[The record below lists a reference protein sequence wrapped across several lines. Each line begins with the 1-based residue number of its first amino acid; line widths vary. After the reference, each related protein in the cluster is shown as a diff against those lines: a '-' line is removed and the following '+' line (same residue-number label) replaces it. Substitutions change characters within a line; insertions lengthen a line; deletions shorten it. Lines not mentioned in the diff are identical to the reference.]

1 MVFVLDRHKKPL
13 MPVSEKR
20 TRQLLSKGRAVAHRT
35 FPFVI
40 RLKDRTAAESETAPL
55 ILKINPG
62 SEHTGLAIVRRGE
75 DNVDHV
81 LFLMQLEHRGKRIH
95 LDLVQRSAVRH
106 SRRSRKTWYRRK
118 HWNGKAEGW
127 LAPSLMH
134 RVHTTETWVRH
145 LMEWCPISSI
155 GFEYTNFDTQLMQNP
170 DISGIEYQRGTLQ
183 GYEVRQYLYAKFGR
197 KCVYCDDEP
206 AVIELDHVVARS
218 MGGSDRVSN
227 LVPCCHKCNQEK
239 GNMPIEEFLKDRPE
253 TLEQIRKQ
261 MKAPLQDAAAMNATR
276 KKILGMLDSTGLP
289 VACWSGARTKW
300 NRDRFGI
307 EKNHHLDATCIG
319 DIDGVTGNP
328 ETYVFM
334 VKANGHGTRQ
344 RRLVD
349 AYGFPCGSV
358 FPEHKYVHGFQTGD
372 IVRADVPE
380 SLKTAGTHIGK
391 VAVRSTG
398 RFSIQT
404 KEGKI
409 DGIGWKYCK
418 LLQRKDGYA
427 YSWKKETIPAFL
439 IHASKDVSC
448 GRDL

>member
-1 MVFVLDRHKKPL
+1 

-20 TRQLLSKGRAVAHRT
+20 SRQLLTKGRAVVHHT

-40 RLKDRTAAESETAPL
+40 RLKDRTAAESETALL
-55 ILKINPG
+55 ILKIDPG
-62 SEHTGLAIVRRGE
+62 SEHTGFAIVRRDE
-75 DNVDHV
+75 NNADSV
-81 LFLMQLEHRGKRIH
+81 LFMMQVEHRGKKIH

-106 SRRSRKTWYRRK
+106 SRRSRKTWYRRR
-118 HWNGKAEGW
+118 HWNGQAEGW

-134 RVHTTETWVRH
+134 RVHTTATWVRH

-155 GFEYTNFDTQLMQNP
+155 EFEYTNFDTQLMQNP
-170 DISGIEYQRGTLQ
+170 EISGIEYQWGTLQ
-183 GYEVRQYLYAKFGR
+183 GYEIRQYLYAKFGR

-206 AVIELDHVVARS
+206 AVIELDHVIARS

-239 GNMPIEEFLKDRPE
+239 GNMPIEEFLKDKPKR
-253 TLEQIRKQ
+253 LERIRKQ
-261 MKAPLQDAAAMNATR
+261 IKAPFQDAAAMNATR
-276 KKILGMLDSTGLP
+276 KMILNMLDSTELP

-307 EKNHHLDATCIG
+307 EKDHHLDAACIG
-319 DIDGVTGNP
+319 NIDGIAGSP

-334 VKANGHGTRQ
+334 VKASGHGTRR

-358 FPEHKYVHGFQTGD
+358 FPKHKHVHGFQTGY
-372 IVRADVPE
+372 IVRADVPKN
-380 SLKTAGTHIGK
+380 LKTAGTHIGK

-409 DGIGWKYCK
+409 DGIGWKCCR
-418 LLQRKDGYA
+418 LLQRKDGYS

-439 IHASKDVSC
+439 IQASKDVSC
-448 GRDL
+448 ERDL